1 MSIVTPIP
9 QNTVIKVYAGIPWD
23 DTLRDVRLFDT
34 SAQRDIYFNGKLK
47 GIWEKCSIVSI
58 GKSIKV
64 EGYYNNFLEC
74 NYLTFTNQVPD
85 TTARTIYAFITSI
98 SYVNVNTVQIDYTID
113 WIQTYLF
120 DFEFD
125 ECLVEREHVND
136 DVQGRYVLEEGVDFG
151 EYQVDNQIY
160 FDFEPAII
168 LNVLPKNI
176 AATIKDNMYIP
187 GLTSVH
193 RINNTT
199 EIQLLNDILENYT
212 ENPERI
218 TSIFMGVGQMK
229 GNFESGSTLFYEAMT
244 ATEERTFNPSA
255 GGSGSGAYTPQNQKM
270 LCYPYKLV
278 TGDNYCGS
286 LHQYRWESFNTPG
299 TAEFVVEGSAL
310 PKPSMQFFPINYRKV
325 ASTGTQRNTYE
336 QEGLFYENFPSVNYA
351 TDTFKAWVSQYGMSF
366 VVETAAKVGVG
377 VAGMAASIG
386 AGNTM
391 GAIGAGMG
399 VVNAATEAYQTIRD
413 HDIHSSQ
420 MHGGVSVSGLAYAR
434 EAIGFRVTE
443 YSISVEDAMRI
454 DHYLTRYGYRVEKVK
469 VPNVRGRQ
477 FVNYVKTNGAIVSG
491 NVAVDA
497 KVQMERALDQGVSF
511 WHTDAVGAPLTSNP
525 IV

>member
-47 GIWEKCSIVSI
+47 GIWEKCSIVSM

-74 NYLTFTNQVPD
+74 NYITFTNQVPD

-125 ECLVEREHVND
+125 ECLVEREHVD
-136 DVQGRYVLEEGVDFG
+136 DDIQGRYVLEERIDFG
-151 EYQVDNQIY
+151 EYQVDNQTY
-160 FDFEPAII
+160 MDFNPAIVV
-168 LNVLPKNI
+168 NVLPTNL

-187 GLTSVH
+187 GVTVVYD
-193 RINNTT
+193 INMSTDVN
-199 EIQLLNDILENYT
+199 ELNRLIEEYNAT
-212 ENPERI
+212 PERI
-218 TSIFMGVGQMK
+218 TSMFMGVVEMR
-229 GNFESGSTLFYEAMT
+229 GNWSDGSSLFYKDMSV
-244 ATEERTFNPSA
+244 TEERSFNPTA
-255 GGSGSGAYTPQNQKM
+255 AGSGAGAYTPQNQKM
-270 LCYPYKLV
+270 LCYPYKFV
-278 TGDNYCGS
+278 TCDNYCGS
-286 LHQYRWESFNTPG
+286 VNQYRWEMFNNPG
-299 TAEFVVEGSAL
+299 RAEFVVEGSAM
-310 PKPSMQFFPINYRKV
+310 PKPSMQFFPINYRQV
-325 ASTGTQRNTYE
+325 SATGTQRNTYE
-336 QEGLFYENFPSVNYA
+336 QEGLFYENFPSVNYV
-351 TDTFKAWVSQYGMSF
+351 TDTFKAWVSQYGTSF
-366 VVETAAKVGVG
+366 AVETGASVAVGVL
-377 VAGMAASIG
+377 GMAGSLA
-386 AGNTM
+386 AGNVP
-391 GAIGAGMG
+391 GAITGAISTVSQG
-399 VVNAATEAYQTIRD
+399 VDKYQEYKN
-413 HDIHSSQ
+413 HQLHSSQ
-420 MHGGVSVSGLAYAR
+420 MHGGVAVSGLAYAR
-434 EAIGFRVTE
+434 DAVGFRVTE
-443 YSISVEDAMRI
+443 YSISMEDAKRI

-477 FVNYVKTNGAIVSG
+477 YVNFIKTNGAIVSG
-491 NVAVDA
+491 NVSVDA

>member
-47 GIWEKCSIVSI
+47 GIWEKCSIVSM

-125 ECLVEREHVND
+125 ECMVEREHVNSD
-136 DVQGRYVLEEGVDFG
+136 AVGEHLLDEGLDTG
-151 EYQVDNQIY
+151 EYMIRSSREIGYAPAVFVYYLDKNVTAVSPINGVASCLNFESYTFEQLSVLATFLDAYKETPERIVEICMGVSEMRGDGFFSDTQTIMKVAGFSNNGTDVYTPRNNKLSCYPFMLLAMDNFMGEIEQLRWEE
-160 FDFEPAII
+160 FQSTSVAVF
-168 LNVLPKNI
+168 
-176 AATIKDNMYIP
+176 TIKGNSTPKPCMEMSPANYKGRRDGI
-187 GLTSVH
+187 
-193 RINNTT
+193 NTT
-199 EIQLLNDILENYT
+199 EQFAIQY
-212 ENPERI
+212 
-218 TSIFMGVGQMK
+218 S
-229 GNFESGSTLFYEAMT
+229 
-244 ATEERTFNPSA
+244 
-255 GGSGSGAYTPQNQKM
+255 
-270 LCYPYKLV
+270 
-278 TGDNYCGS
+278 
-286 LHQYRWESFNTPG
+286 
-299 TAEFVVEGSAL
+299 
-310 PKPSMQFFPINYRKV
+310 
-325 ASTGTQRNTYE
+325 
-336 QEGLFYENFPSVNYA
+336 NFPSVPYA
-351 TDTFKAWVSQYGMSF
+351 TDAYRAWISQYGFSKVASVGAS
-366 VVETAAKVGVG
+366 VVGTVL
-377 VAGMAASIG
+377 
-386 AGNTM
+386 
-391 GAIGAGMG
+391 GAIGGGIPGLVTGG
-399 VVNAATEAYQTIRD
+399 VGLANAAIDTYQEVKD
-413 HDIHSSQ
+413 HKIHSQ
-420 MHGGVSVSGLAYAR
+420 QVHGSIGNSGMQYAKD
-434 EAIGFRVTE
+434 EVGFRVTQYAIRRE
-443 YSISVEDAMRI
+443 YAERI
-454 DHYLTRYGYRVEKVK
+454 DKYFDRYGYRVSTVK